1 MKAYGVS
8 DIGKNRKIN
17 EDFYYL
23 PQVSEHFAA
32 VADGMGGHAAGE
44 VASFMAIRELSRF
57 LRKSPTCSEARM
69 KSAFEAANSVVNS
82 ASVRNAERTGMGTT
96 MTAVWVSGNVCYMGH
111 VGDSRAYRLRDGKL
125 EQMSVDHS
133 YVEELVRG
141 GIITREQARSHPKR
155 NIITRCIGVYD
166 TIAPQVLR
174 LDWREA
180 DVWLLASDGLVG
192 YVTDEEIETVL
203 LEEGMDMPQKLNAL
217 KQMALDRGG
226 ADNVTV
232 VALCGGGDA

>member
-1 MKAYGVS
+1 
-8 DIGKNRKIN
+8 
-17 EDFYYL
+17 
-23 PQVSEHFAA
+23 
-32 VADGMGGHAAGE
+32 
-44 VASFMAIRELSRF
+44 
-57 LRKSPTCSEARM
+57 
-69 KSAFEAANSVVNS
+69 
-82 ASVRNAERTGMGTT
+82 MGTT